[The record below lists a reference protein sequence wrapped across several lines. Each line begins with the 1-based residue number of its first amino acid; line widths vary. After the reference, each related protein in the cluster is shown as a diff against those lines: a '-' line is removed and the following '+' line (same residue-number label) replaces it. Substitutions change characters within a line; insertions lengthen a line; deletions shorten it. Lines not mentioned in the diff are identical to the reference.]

1 MRTRVIGAVQG
12 RSPFSLVIRNVRIVN
27 VYNDTV
33 TEGSIGIVDDRIA
46 YAGPMDFACQA
57 EEELD
62 GGGCYALPGFVDAH
76 MHLESSMLTPAH
88 FAEVVLACGTTTV
101 AADPHEIG
109 NVLGLEGVRA
119 LMEAA
124 GGLPLRVLM
133 MAPSTIPSAP
143 GFEDS
148 GYDVGPEEAA
158 RLLLSDP
165 EPLKLQT
172 VTTDEKPDLDLFDP
186 DLLRELL
193 QLRGQLFSL
202 LQDRSLSL
210 FERLTRLL
218 GLGSLAQWQLN
229 NFELP
234 FSLASDFPLPC
245 AGNAKPDAQPLRE
258 LLGFLA
264 GLEPI
269 DPQWPAYLQDL
280 SRRLEELLAH
290 RQDFLSA
297 CAPQLY
303 VYEKLCAYTLYR
315 YLHKAVWD
323 GDLFSRVKFA
333 VCFALLALL
342 QDLDTFSRT
351 GALPLRDQI
360 LHTKAISKELD
371 YSEENLDAF
380 CDESWKSPS
389 LSCDSFRSMISL
401 LLG

>member
-1 MRTRVIGAVQG
+1 MRIRVIGAVQG

-148 GYDVGPEEAA
+148 GYDVGAEEAA
-158 RLLLSDP
+158 RLL
-165 EPLKLQT
+165 
-172 VTTDEKPDLDLFDP
+172 DLP
-186 DLLRELL
+186 
-193 QLRGQLFSL
+193 GIS
-202 LQDRSLSL
+202 
-210 FERLTRLL
+210 
-218 GLGSLAQWQLN
+218 GLG
-229 NFELP
+229 EVM
-234 FSLASDFPLPC
+234 DFHAVA
-245 AGNAKPDAQPLRE
+245 AGETR
-258 LLGFLA
+258 
-264 GLEPI
+264 I
-269 DPQWPAYLQDL
+269 L
-280 SRRLEELLAH
+280 SVVEE
-290 RQDFLSA
+290 
-297 CAPQLY
+297 
-303 VYEKLCAYTLYR
+303 
-315 YLHKAVWD
+315 
-323 GDLFSRVKFA
+323 
-333 VCFALLALL
+333 ALK
-342 QDLDTFSRT
+342 R
-351 GALPLRDQI
+351 
-360 LHTKAISKELD
+360 
-371 YSEENLDAF
+371 
-380 CDESWKSPS
+380 
-389 LSCDSFRSMISL
+389 
-401 LLG
+401 

>member
-124 GGLPLRVLM
+124 DGLPLRVLM

-158 RLLLSDP
+158 RLLDLPGISGLGEVMDFHAVAAGETRILSVV
-165 EPLKLQT
+165 EEALKRGCLVEGHASLLTGRDLQAFRAAGIDSDHT
-172 VTTDEKPDLDLFDP
+172 LRTADK
-186 DLLRELL
+186 LREELAL
-193 QLRGQLFSL
+193 GFNVQIQSGNLSREMAEAMNSAPVQDQICLVTDDVPLPKLMERGHLN
-202 LQDRSLSL
+202 RVVA
-210 FERLTRLL
+210 EAVAL
-218 GLGSLAQWQLN
+218 GLDPVRAVRFATINPARRLRLYDVGAIAPGMTADIQLVRDLR
-229 NFELP
+229 EP
-234 FSLASDFPLPC
+234 RPEAVDFPP
-245 AGNAKPDAQPLRE
+245 E
-258 LLGFLA
+258 
-264 GLEPI
+264 
-269 DPQWPAYLQDL
+269 
-280 SRRLEELLAH
+280 
-290 RQDFLSA
+290 
-297 CAPQLY
+297 
-303 VYEKLCAYTLYR
+303 V
-315 YLHKAVWD
+315 
-323 GDLFSRVKFA
+323 
-333 VCFALLALL
+333 
-342 QDLDTFSRT
+342 
-351 GALPLRDQI
+351 LPL
-360 LHTKAISKELD
+360 
-371 YSEENLDAF
+371 
-380 CDESWKSPS
+380 
-389 LSCDSFRSMISL
+389 
-401 LLG
+401 

>member
-148 GYDVGPEEAA
+148 GYDVGPEEFGTLMAEIVQA
-158 RLLLSDP
+158 GAQAVGGQVEGDGYLLLEGS
-165 EPLKLQT
+165 EPQL
-172 VTTDEKPDLDLFDP
+172 VFN
-186 DLLRELL
+186 
-193 QLRGQLFSL
+193 LRGQE
-202 LQDRSLSL
+202 LS
-210 FERLTRLL
+210 
-218 GLGSLAQWQLN
+218 
-229 NFELP
+229 
-234 FSLASDFPLPC
+234 
-245 AGNAKPDAQPLRE
+245 
-258 LLGFLA
+258 LA
-264 GLEPI
+264 GLSPVGGRVNNFQLSLVGTPK
-269 DPQWPAYLQDL
+269 DP
-280 SRRLEELLAH
+280 
-290 RQDFLSA
+290 FL
-297 CAPQLY
+297 Y
-303 VYEKLCAYTLYR
+303 GRGEV
-315 YLHKAVWD
+315 
-323 GDLFSRVKFA
+323 
-333 VCFALLALL
+333 
-342 QDLDTFSRT
+342 
-351 GALPLRDQI
+351 
-360 LHTKAISKELD
+360 
-371 YSEENLDAF
+371 
-380 CDESWKSPS
+380 
-389 LSCDSFRSMISL
+389 DSFSGPASL
-401 LLG
+401 LERASAHFIATDSYLSLNGVQAQTGWGSARVPYANYDFRQPFLYAWMEADNFSLPPIRLANFGTLQGDFSGQAQVVGTPLDLNSLNLWGYSRSTNLRLGHLRIEGLRGLVGMNGFNLYFPSMDGYAAGGRVAAGAWGDVAGDRRAV

>member
-1 MRTRVIGAVQG
+1 MRQTFP
-12 RSPFSLVIRNVRIVN
+12 SFYPF
-27 VYNDTV
+27 
-33 TEGSIGIVDDRIA
+33 
-46 YAGPMDFACQA
+46 FACTASACSDNCCIGWEIDIDSRTAGRYRSLSQSDSPLA
-57 EEELD
+57 RRLREDICWDFPPHFRLTAGERCPFLNEQNLCD
-62 GGGCYALPGFVDAH
+62 IYLHLGEDALCEICDQHPRFHEWFCDYK
-76 MHLESSMLTPAH
+76 ES
-88 FAEVVLACGTTTV
+88 G
-101 AADPHEIG
+101 
-109 NVLGLEGVRA
+109 LGLCC
-119 LMEAA
+119 
-124 GGLPLRVLM
+124 
-133 MAPSTIPSAP
+133 
-143 GFEDS
+143 
-148 GYDVGPEEAA
+148 EEAA

-165 EPLKLQT
+165 EPLRLQT

-210 FERLTRLL
+210 FERFTRLL
-218 GLGSLAQWQLN
+218 RLDSLAQWQLN
-229 NFELP
+229 NSELP
-234 FSLASDFPLPC
+234 FSLASDSPLPC

-297 CAPQLY
+297 CISQLY

-342 QDLDTFSRT
+342 QDLDTFSQT

-360 LHTKAISKELD
+360 LHTKSISKELD

-380 CDESWKSPS
+380 CDQSWKSPS
-389 LSCDSFRSMISL
+389 LSCEGFCSMISL

>member
-158 RLLLSDP
+158 RLLDLPGISGLGEVMDFHAVAAGETRILSVV
-165 EPLKLQT
+165 EEALKRGCLVDGHASLLTGRDLQAFRAAGIDSDHT
-172 VTTDEKPDLDLFDP
+172 LRTADK
-186 DLLRELL
+186 LREELAL
-193 QLRGQLFSL
+193 GFNVQIQSGN
-202 LQDRSLSL
+202 LSREMAEAMNSAPVQEDAET
-210 FERLTRLL
+210 ERP
-218 GLGSLAQWQLN
+218 SVLA
-229 NFELP
+229 
-234 FSLASDFPLPC
+234 
-245 AGNAKPDAQPLRE
+245 KLRE
-258 LLGFLA
+258 PIPLY
-264 GLEPI
+264 EPRT
-269 DPQWPAYLQDL
+269 QQQK
-280 SRRLEELLAH
+280 E
-290 RQDFLSA
+290 A
-297 CAPQLY
+297 CL
-303 VYEKLCAYTLYR
+303 
-315 YLHKAVWD
+315 
-323 GDLFSRVKFA
+323 
-333 VCFALLALL
+333 
-342 QDLDTFSRT
+342 
-351 GALPLRDQI
+351 
-360 LHTKAISKELD
+360 
-371 YSEENLDAF
+371 
-380 CDESWKSPS
+380 
-389 LSCDSFRSMISL
+389 
-401 LLG
+401 